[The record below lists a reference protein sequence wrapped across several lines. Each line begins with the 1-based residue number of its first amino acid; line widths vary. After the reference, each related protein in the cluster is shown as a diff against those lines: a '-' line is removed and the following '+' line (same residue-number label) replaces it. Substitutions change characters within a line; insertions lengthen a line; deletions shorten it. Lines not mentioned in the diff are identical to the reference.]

1 MKLVVMTEEEMR
13 KPLNDEQRAE
23 VEALR
28 AMPDTEINFTDIPRL
43 PRGWGKSAKQFDEV
57 FKPRKQ
63 AISLRIDA
71 DLLEW
76 LKAGGDGWQTRINHM
91 IRERMRADRHS

>member
-1 MKLVVMTEEEMR
+1 MVVMTEEQMR
-13 KPLNDEQRAE
+13 KPLTAEQRAE
-23 VEALR
+23 VEALK
-28 AMPDTEINFTDIPRL
+28 AMPDAEIDFTDIPRL
-43 PRGWGKSAKQFDEV
+43 PREWGRSAKRFDEV

-76 LKAGGDGWQTRINHM
+76 LKAGGEGWQTRINSM
-91 IRERMRADRHS
+91 IRERMATERHG